1 MKKLLA
7 ILLTVC
13 LCLTLSVGCGSNNSN
28 SSKKIDPSILADDAL
43 AALSP
48 QSELIE
54 VSQSV
59 LSNYYNVDSKV
70 VQAYKIYI
78 SSAWTAEE
86 VAVFL
91 LVDDKASTITSA
103 KAMINQREDALTA
116 SFDGY
121 LPKELEILQENSAVY
136 HQGRIIAFVSGST
149 EGVAAA
155 LTVLRTACE
164 E

>member
-7 ILLTVC
+7 ILLTAC
-13 LCLTLSVGCGSNNSN
+13 LCLTLPIGCSSNKSD
-28 SSKKIDPSILADDAL
+28 SSKKIDPSILADNVLTAL
-43 AALSP
+43 AP
-48 QSELIE
+48 QAELIE
-54 VSQSV
+54 VSQNV
-59 LSNYYNVDSKV
+59 LSNYYNVDSQV

-86 VAVFL
+86 IAVFL
-91 LVDDKASTITSA
+91 LVDDKSSTIEAA

-116 SFDGY
+116 SFEGY
-121 LPKELEILQENSAVY
+121 LPEELATLQENSAVY
-136 HQGRIIAFVSGST
+136 HQGRIIAFVSGSA
-149 EGVAAA
+149 EGVASA